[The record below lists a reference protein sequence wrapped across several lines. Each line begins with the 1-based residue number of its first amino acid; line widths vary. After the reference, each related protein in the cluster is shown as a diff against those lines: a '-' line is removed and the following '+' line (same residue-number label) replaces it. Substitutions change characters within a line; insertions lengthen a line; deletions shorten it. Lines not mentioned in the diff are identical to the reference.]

1 LKNSGGHSPSCREF
15 RRGCVP
21 GCAPAIGIMVEHNL
35 IAIVDDAVRRILR
48 CSTNGLRY
56 TGMERRIRIPVLCT
70 IVHDHDGHDP

>member
-1 LKNSGGHSPSCREF
+1 
-15 RRGCVP
+15 
-21 GCAPAIGIMVEHNL
+21 MVEHNL

-56 TGMERRIRIPVLCT
+56 TGTERRIRIPVLCA

>member
-1 LKNSGGHSPSCREF
+1 
-15 RRGCVP
+15 
-21 GCAPAIGIMVEHNL
+21 MVENTV

-56 TGMERRIRIPVLCT
+56 TGTERRIRSPVLCA

>member
-1 LKNSGGHSPSCREF
+1 
-15 RRGCVP
+15 
-21 GCAPAIGIMVEHNL
+21 MVEYTV

-56 TGMERRIRIPVLCT
+56 TGTERRIRIPVLCA